1 MGPASTFAEGFNV
14 AGLHAW
20 VTGAGGGIGRAC
32 AVLLADMGACVHLVG
47 RTPETLAAT
56 QHAVGELG
64 REASVHAG
72 DVTDHAFVSGLFEP
86 HDVDILV
93 NSAGV
98 NIPQP
103 IADVTPESFATVLD
117 VNLTAAFFVTQAA
130 VAVMRRHGRGGSI
143 VSISSQMGHVGGP
156 ERAAYCASKWGLEGL
171 TRAMALELAPE
182 GIRMNTVAATF
193 VDTELAARSFAK
205 PGFRE
210 WVMSRIPSGRLLSVE
225 EVAFAVAFL
234 AAPASALTTGSS
246 LITDGGWTAQ

>member
-1 MGPASTFAEGFNV
+1 MEPVSTFAAAFDL
-14 AGLHAW
+14 ADKHAW

-32 AVLLADMGACVHLVG
+32 ALLLAELGACVHLVG
-47 RTPETLAAT
+47 RTEETLAGT
-56 QHAVGELG
+56 QDAISALERSSSIHV
-64 REASVHAG
+64 G
-72 DVTDHAFVSGLFEP
+72 DVTDTAFVNRMFDS
-86 HDVDILV
+86 HDVDVLV

-103 IADVTPESFATVLD
+103 IADVTPESFATVLG

-130 VAVMRRHGRGGSI
+130 VASMRHHGRGGSI

-171 TRAMALELAPE
+171 TKAMALELAPE

-193 VDTELAARSFAK
+193 VDTDLAARSFAK
-205 PGFRE
+205 PGFRD
-210 WVMSRIPSGRLLSVE
+210 WVMSKIPAGRLLSVE

-234 AAPASALTTGSS
+234 AAPASGLTTGSS
-246 LITDGGWTAQ
+246 LVTDGGWTAQ